1 MSRSHRQ
8 EGPDRLYVITS
19 GRSAGA
25 DESLDAV
32 TLIVAESEPAPGMQS
47 EHAEIL
53 RVCGSGP
60 MAVVEISAHLRL
72 PVAVVRIL
80 LTDLL
85 DSGRATARHP
95 RPAPSPAT
103 PLASPDV
110 LEKVLVALHNL

>member
-1 MSRSHRQ
+1 MSGAHRH

-19 GRSAGA
+19 GRSGGA

-32 TLIVAESEPAPGMQS
+32 ALVVAESEAVPGMQS

-53 RVCGSGP
+53 RLCRNP
-60 MAVVEISAHLRL
+60 TAVVEVSAHLRL

-85 DSGRATARHP
+85 DTGRITARHP
-95 RPAPSPAT
+95 RPAPSPAQ

>member
-1 MSRSHRQ
+1 MSDTYRY

-19 GRSAGA
+19 GRSGGA
-25 DESLDAV
+25 DGSLDAV
-32 TLIVAESEPAPGMQS
+32 TLIVAEDEPGPGLQS
-47 EHAEIL
+47 EHARIL
-53 RVCGSGP
+53 RLCRSP
-60 MAVVEISAHLRL
+60 MAVVEIAAHLRL

-85 DSGRATARHP
+85 DTGRVTARHP
-95 RPAPSPAT
+95 RPAPSPAH